1 MTKQYA
7 VYLEESYSYS
17 IVKAVDPQMALKAA
31 IDDSVL
37 SFKGKDSIRAEIFEL
52 VPVYKATILEPVI
65 LGGGD
70 IEDVKRC

>member
-1 MTKQYA
+1 
-7 VYLEESYSYS
+7 
-17 IVKAVDPQMALKAA
+17 LKAA
-31 IDDSVL
+31 IDDSAL